1 MTRINTVQPQELT
14 GKHLIAELHEM
25 TRIYALVRKAQ
36 DRGINQYNYKHILKQ
51 PSEYTLGTGHVK
63 FFYSRLGY
71 ITKRYYELNNEAK
84 QRGYNVNPINEQ
96 DLIKGIDKWWFGDY
110 TPTEDSIKINRQR
123 IAERLE
129 AINLKK

>member
-14 GKHLIAELHEM
+14 NKHLVAEIYEI
-25 TRIYALVRKAQ
+25 TRIYNLVRKAQ
-36 DRGINQYNYKHILKQ
+36 DRGINQYNYKHMLKQ

-63 FFYSRLGY
+63 FFFSRLDY
-71 ITKRYYELNNEAK
+71 ITKRYYALNAEAK

-96 DLIKGIDKWWFGDY
+96 DLVKGIDKWWFGSY
-110 TPTEDSIKINRQR
+110 LPTEDSIKINRQR

-129 AINLKK
+129 AINSKK

>member
-14 GKHLIAELHEM
+14 NKHLVAEIYEI
-25 TRIYALVRKAQ
+25 TRIYNLVRKAQ
-36 DRGINQYNYKHILKQ
+36 DRGINQYNYKHMLKQ
-51 PSEYTLGTGHVK
+51 PTEYTLGTGHVK
-63 FFYSRLGY
+63 FFFSRLDY
-71 ITKRYYELNNEAK
+71 ITKRYYALNAEAK

-96 DLIKGIDKWWFGDY
+96 DLVKGIDKWWFGSY

-129 AINLKK
+129 AINSKK

>member
-1 MTRINTVQPQELT
+1 MTRINTVQPQELI

-36 DRGINQYNYKHILKQ
+36 DRGINQHNYKYMLKQ

-71 ITKRYYELNNEAK
+71 VTKRYYELNDEAK
-84 QRGYNVNPINEQ
+84 QRGYNVNPISEQ

-110 TPTEDSIKINRQR
+110 TPTEVSIKINRQR

-129 AINLKK
+129 EINSKK